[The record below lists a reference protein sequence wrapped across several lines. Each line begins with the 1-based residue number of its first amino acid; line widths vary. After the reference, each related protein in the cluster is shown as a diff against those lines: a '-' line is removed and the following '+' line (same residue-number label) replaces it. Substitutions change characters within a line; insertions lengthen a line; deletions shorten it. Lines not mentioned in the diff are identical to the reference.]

1 MRKSAAQFRFMRLAC
16 PIALPDHAAE
26 VNRSLMRGH
35 GLFVGLLVLFA
46 ATRFAILF
54 TSQTHVHS
62 DEAIIGLMGKHI
74 LEGRYFP
81 FYMYG
86 QPYNAGAAWEAY
98 LAAVAFGLFGVGVV
112 PLKGCIVLLSLVSLF
127 LFYQMCLALYE
138 RRTAVLATILFALTP
153 SLLKWHFQVRGYS
166 WYFLSIPVLTL
177 LFLSVASTPNRRWP
191 LFFLFG
197 IVSGLTIWS
206 LELGIMFNVAL
217 WILLL
222 LRRHLSLNHALTAVG
237 GFIMGYA
244 PAIAFNV
251 THHLA
256 NWNAVQ
262 EKTGG
267 GLLTLFQRPQT
278 FAEIFVAEMPKFFG
292 PDTVLWYY
300 PETPASGFVFYA
312 IAVVAVG
319 VAAWPFI
326 RAPLKIVTAIRGG
339 FAEGEEQRDL
349 LLLLL
354 ILACFVPYVS
364 APFRV
369 PGYFLAGCFFFAAL
383 SGRLL
388 KRCFASSK
396 LVPRLG
402 GVGIFAAAV
411 VSGTAVM
418 IDTARHNEIETLTP
432 CDSKEGYCMTR
443 IRGSDLEG
451 VKNHLREVQVA
462 GVSATVSFVYPLL
475 FENGETFA
483 VSDTIFG
490 FQHRVYPAGLPWREP
505 DPGDHYAIVLERD
518 SPFRAPLEARFL
530 QVTGTAPVINEYGK
544 LAVIERHAQ

>member
-1 MRKSAAQFRFMRLAC
+1 MRR
-16 PIALPDHAAE
+16 HA
-26 VNRSLMRGH
+26 
-35 GLFVGLLVLFA
+35 LFVGLLVLFA
-46 ATRFAILF
+46 AARFAILLM
-54 TSQTHVHS
+54 SQTHVHS

-98 LAAVAFGLFGVGVV
+98 LAAVVFAFFGVGVV
-112 PLKGCIVLLSLVSLF
+112 QLKACIVVFSLVGLF
-127 LFYQMCLALYE
+127 FFYQMCLALYE
-138 RRTAVLATILFALTP
+138 QRAAVLATIVFAVTP

-177 LFLSVASTPNRRWP
+177 LFLSIESAPNRGWP
-191 LFFLFG
+191 RFLLFG

-206 LELGIMFNVAL
+206 LELGITLNVAF
-217 WILLL
+217 WTLLL
-222 LRRHLSLNHALTAVG
+222 LRRYLSLNNALTAVG
-237 GFIMGYA
+237 GFIIGYA
-244 PAIAFNV
+244 PAIAFNL
-251 THHLA
+251 THHFA
-256 NWNAVQ
+256 NWNAVH

-267 GLLTLFQRPQT
+267 GLVTLFRPET
-278 FAEIFVAEMPKFFG
+278 LSKIFITEMPKFFG

-300 PETPASGFVFYA
+300 PDKPASGFVFYA

-319 VAAWPFI
+319 VAGWPFV
-326 RAPLKIVTAIRGG
+326 RSPMKIVTAIRGG
-339 FAEGEEQRDL
+339 FAGGDEQRDL

-354 ILACFVPYVS
+354 ILACFVPYVT

-388 KRCFASSK
+388 KRCFASPE
-396 LVPRLG
+396 LVVRLSG
-402 GVGIFAAAV
+402 AGIVAAAV
-411 VSGTAVM
+411 VTGMAVM

-432 CDSKEGYCMTR
+432 CDSREGYCMTR
-443 IRGSDLEG
+443 IAGSDLEL
-451 VKNHLREVQVA
+451 VKNHLRKAQAA

-475 FENGETFA
+475 FECGERFA

-490 FQHRVYPAGLPWREP
+490 YQHRVYPAALPWREP
-505 DPGDHYAIVLERD
+505 DPEDHFAIVLESD
-518 SPFRAPLEARFL
+518 SPFRAALETRFL
-530 QVTGTAPVINEYGK
+530 QVTGAAPLISEYGK
-544 LAVIERHAQ
+544 LAVIERQAQ